1 MSVSFCNENPN
12 KLTQKWLVSNK
23 FYAGYYVA
31 TGMNSFLYK
40 THSDIMQKAPKS
52 FHSQSITLCSPVWIL
67 KISIALKQQST
78 FDCCAAAETTISE
91 ESTDFNVFN
100 ST

>member
-40 THSDIMQKAPKS
+40 TRSDIMQKPLKVFIPRAPR
-52 FHSQSITLCSPVWIL
+52 FARL
-67 KISIALKQQST
+67 
-78 FDCCAAAETTISE
+78 SE
-91 ESTDFNVFN
+91 Y
-100 ST
+100 

>member
-23 FYAGYYVA
+23 FYAGYYVV

-40 THSDIMQKAPKS
+40 THSDIM
-52 FHSQSITLCSPVWIL
+52 
-67 KISIALKQQST
+67 
-78 FDCCAAAETTISE
+78 
-91 ESTDFNVFN
+91 
-100 ST
+100 

>member
-12 KLTQKWLVSNK
+12 KLTQKWLISNK

-40 THSDIMQKAPKS
+40 THSDIMYMAPKS
-52 FHSQSITLCSPVWIL
+52 SNSQSITLCSPVWIL
-67 KISIALKQQST
+67 KISVALKQQPD
-78 FDCCAAAETTISE
+78 FNCFAAAETTISE
-91 ESTDFNVFN
+91 ESTDFTIYN